1 MRYTATETTDRE
13 RYLQDELDRYREDN
27 ERRMDEARRD
37 QEQAR
42 QESRERMDMQR
53 RTADNWPEALRKN
66 IVLLRYEISGREDE
80 ADLDTLFENSAQA
93 CERALNIFQSNEV
106 KAIED
111 KIQALRLKILNVVAS
126 NLEQDE
132 RPEFQD
138 VARQLRENEPED
150 LLAW

>member
-13 RYLQDELDRYREDN
+13 RYLQDELDRCRESD
-27 ERRMDEARRD
+27 ERRLDDARRE
-37 QEQAR
+37 QERAR
-42 QESRERMDMQR
+42 QESRERMEQR
-53 RTADNWPEALRKN
+53 WRTADDWPEALRKN
-66 IVLLRYEISGREDE
+66 ITLLRYEVSGLPDE
-80 ADLDTLFENSAQA
+80 ADLDAMFENSAQA

-138 VARQLRENEPED
+138 VAQQLRENEPED
-150 LLAW
+150 LLNW